1 MGVTREYLRDQM
13 KKLEVNFGKDKFH
26 ITQEVFELWYE
37 MFGECEKEALN
48 LAVKRCIEE
57 NEFAPNIA
65 GLMKYYRAIVQERSE
80 IIEIMESKYKTL
92 LGIWGESA
100 NKETFMA
107 IVKYIYSF
115 PKKERKEAM
124 IELAHKAVSFYN
136 DCRNEARL
144 DIPTIKEY
152 VEGIR

>member
-1 MGVTREYLRDQM
+1 MITQKFLKEQLI
-13 KKLEVNFGKDKFH
+13 KLQTNYGRDKFDLSRE
-26 ITQEVFELWYE
+26 TFNLWYE
-37 MFGECEKEALN
+37 MFADCEEEALK
-48 LAVKRCIEE
+48 LAVTNCIKES
-57 NEFAPNIA
+57 EFAPNIA